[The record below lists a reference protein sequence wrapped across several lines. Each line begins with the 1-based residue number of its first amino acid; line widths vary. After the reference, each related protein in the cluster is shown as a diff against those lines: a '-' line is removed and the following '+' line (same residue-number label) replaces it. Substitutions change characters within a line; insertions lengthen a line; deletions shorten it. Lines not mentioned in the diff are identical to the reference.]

1 MNTDEKESVVERTG
15 RGAFWEREEHSGRGN
30 HSANAL
36 TWEGAS
42 CLVERGP
49 GGSRGREDKVL

>member
-1 MNTDEKESVVERTG
+1 MTG
-15 RGAFWEREEHSGRGN
+15 RRAFWEREEHSGRGN